1 MIPQKGG
8 VPMNPWICASLIAG
22 FGGLGGVVNAL
33 MSDNGFVMPR
43 KDSGVWCPGAIT
55 NILVGAFAAFSSW
68 AFYGSGASI
77 ELAEQSTRAVI
88 SLRFSALAG
97 AFLVGVAG
105 AKWITNEVDKRLLK
119 ETVKVAVKSD
129 RLPEERSEHITE
141 GSARRVLHEVREAC
155 EKCAQA
161 QAA

>member
-1 MIPQKGG
+1 
-8 VPMNPWICASLIAG
+8 MNPWMCASLISL

-33 MSDNGFVMPR
+33 FSDNGFALPR
-43 KDSGVWCPGAIT
+43 KESGVWCPGAIS

-77 ELAEQSTRAVI
+77 ELAQQTQRSLI

-119 ETVKVAVKSD
+119 ETVKVAVSSKK
-129 RLPEERSEHITE
+129 LPEERAKHITD
-141 GSARRVLHEVREAC
+141 GSPRQVLHEVKEAC
-155 EKCAQA
+155 QA
-161 QAA
+161 CTSEDTVSVAV

>member
-1 MIPQKGG
+1 
-8 VPMNPWICASLIAG
+8 MNPWVCALLIAIAG
-22 FGGLGGVVNAL
+22 AFGGVVNAL
-33 MSDNGFVMPR
+33 LTDNGFALPR
-43 KDSGVWCPGAIT
+43 RVSGVWCPGAVS

-77 ELAEQSTRAVI
+77 ELADKSARMAI

-119 ETVKVAVKSD
+119 ESIKVAAKKA
-129 RLPEERSEHITE
+129 LPTEQSEQIIE
-141 GSARRVLHEVREAC
+141 GSPRQVLQGIKQAC
-155 EKCAQA
+155 ERCA
-161 QAA
+161 